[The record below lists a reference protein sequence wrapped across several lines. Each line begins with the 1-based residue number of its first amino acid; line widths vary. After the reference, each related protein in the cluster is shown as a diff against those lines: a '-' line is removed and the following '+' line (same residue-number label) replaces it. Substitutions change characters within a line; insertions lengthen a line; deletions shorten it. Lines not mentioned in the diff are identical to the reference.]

1 MIKTLKDSSLL
12 NEHNRLDDVSL
23 FTNISS
29 CIWLSKVTNI
39 LKSTIEDK
47 DNNKRCIN
55 ILNEQV
61 KIISS
66 YKITDIERYRDIY
79 NNYTYNYLNDS
90 IGAVEQFITD
100 CTENNI
106 SKYFNVKYIGNKR
119 QKAQSGYKNPKNII
133 MDFNTDYFARTTGRI
148 EDIPLYPTCY
158 CHYFMIA
165 FLLDIINSAGIS
177 LPQYSKDESFYK
189 NFLGILFENLNSSV
203 LTGLEA
209 FAEYDLGYP
218 YYCLYDEL
226 RKLTS
231 LYQDKLVFYA
241 TPHNRSFEVTIKEYS
256 LITEMFVK
264 YRGVWSDKD
273 VGRIISNT
281 SSKSRKYQIKHQDV
295 IHINSD
301 REHDKIQGV
310 FSKLRITEGSNSRR
324 MKVYLTLSGQRII
337 NRIFNSSSNVNDNV
351 KTHKIIDYIPST
363 AYMVAFML
371 WVVMNCTVETNNEFQ
386 NFECSNI
393 AIFYQY
399 INEYVKSKE
408 NKQPR
413 NVVINTAIPIML
425 SSKTREEQEEF
436 INSHFS
442 KSQSQ
447 QKALIRDGINRINK
461 INEIKQ
467 QVPDNVMSF
476 IKRLIKELK
485 HVYNW

>member
-1 MIKTLKDSSLL
+1 MIKTIRNSSLL
-12 NEHNRLDDVSL
+12 NEHNRIDDVSW
-23 FTNISS
+23 FTNLSS

-39 LKSTIEDK
+39 LKNTI
-47 DNNKRCIN
+47 DNNDDIKRCTN
-55 ILNEQV
+55 ILKEQV

-66 YKITDIERYRDIY
+66 YKIIDIERYRDIY
-79 NNYTYNYLNDS
+79 NDYTYKYLNDS

-100 CTENNI
+100 CSENNI

-119 QKAQSGYKNPKNII
+119 QKAQRGYKNPQNII
-133 MDFNTDYFARTTGRI
+133 MDFDADYFAKVTGRI

-165 FLLDIINSAGIS
+165 FFLDIINSAGII
-177 LPQYSKDESFYK
+177 LPQYSKEDSFYK
-189 NFLGILFENLNSSV
+189 NFLEMLFENLNSSV

-209 FAEYDLGYP
+209 YAEYELDYP
-218 YYCLYDEL
+218 YCCLYDEL

-241 TPHNRSFEVTIKEYS
+241 TPHNRSFEVIIKEYS
-256 LITEMFVK
+256 LLTKMFVK

-273 VGRIISNT
+273 VGRIISNS

-301 REHDKIQGV
+301 REHDRVQGV
-310 FSKLRITEGSNSRR
+310 FSKLRITEGSNGRR

-363 AYMVAFML
+363 AYMVAFIL
-371 WVVMNCTVETNNEFQ
+371 WVVINCTVEANNEFQ
-386 NFECSNI
+386 DFKYSNI
-393 AIFYQY
+393 LIFYQY
-399 INEYVKSKE
+399 IDEYIKSKG

-413 NVVINTAIPIML
+413 NVVVNTAIPIML

-442 KSQSQ
+442 ESQSQ
-447 QKALIRDGINRINK
+447 QKALIRAGINRIN
-461 INEIKQ
+461 EIKQ
-467 QVPDNVMSF
+467 HVPDNFSSF
-476 IKRLIKELK
+476 IKGLIKELK
-485 HVYNW
+485 YVYNW